1 MKIERFG
8 LRFIP
13 VLLLVF
19 LVGCQALPNPLGGHS
34 TPTPEQRLSL
44 STWPTPLPSTP
55 TATPT
60 PFPKVTLPPTPTRT
74 LPSRITPTAVTE
86 TTDRQLSFS
95 GNPQEL
101 VAQVVA
107 LSGGFTPTGAAVVTG
122 NGVPVRQG
130 PGEDYPT
137 LGSPQAGEM
146 VAVLGKNRDG
156 TWLYVLTQR
165 TLQGWMPATAL
176 RVTFSLAEPP
186 TLEDQPQP
194 PSTPQSALSE
204 LVSKLSPVAS
214 GVVIADGMV
223 AHQGPG
229 SNYARAAEIGKGELL
244 GIFGVNANRDWAYIV
259 TISGAL
265 GWVPVDGLRIIGSL
279 EGAPVL
285 PANPIMRQP
294 AQPKATAAPQAAAS
308 PLSVA
313 QLAEVAQATVKS
325 EQLNMRQGPGPDYRV
340 LRTLQRGDKLS
351 IRALN
356 RARDWA
362 LVVTGEGKP
371 GWVYLEYLD
380 VTGSLE
386 SAPVVRSA
394 APSDALPADDIAPFT
409 GTAASGTGVPLP
421 QSKPTS
427 APAANPGVSNTTV
440 TSTPSVALPLQL
452 PLVPVGTARP
462 ARGEV
467 TLYRGPGSA
476 YAPVATLYQDDQA
489 AVLAMS
495 RDSNAWLLLLPS
507 NKSPGWAMRSELVI
521 EGSWES
527 APQVMT
533 AWVASNEIALREQPG
548 IAYPRNGVLTINTL
562 VIVLGL
568 DKSRG
573 WALVAPLQ
581 GSAAGWVGLRFLS
594 PGGSWSDLPE
604 LPSDVLL
611 RTSKAA
617 PQTQAAAPSSQLT
630 ESGRGLLAIQLS
642 SGGDIVLINADGSG
656 LRRLTSGI
664 DPVLSPDGSQVA
676 FTRWNGEDGSIW
688 VINVDGSGER
698 AILGATK
705 QAKHPAW
712 SPDGSRIVVNF
723 QHGGRLEEKE
733 VCKNLIEIKMRDKM
747 PNIPWNV
754 DPDSIKVKIRNRMPY
769 LCWVLPPDPYWG
781 LRVVNLADG
790 SYQDLPSDNYAFGPE
805 WDPANNWR
813 IVSSGQ
819 GGLVQ
824 LDINRLEQ
832 WALTDRREDRTPAFS
847 PDGRYIAV
855 AYRQNGGYDIYR
867 LNADGSGRVRLTQT
881 PLWVTAMPEGGRQW
895 NNVSPTWSPD
905 GSQIAF
911 LTDRTGRWEVWVMNW
926 DGSNPHPMFP
936 PEVNDQLPIRYD
948 FVDERVI
955 SWR

>member
-1 MKIERFG
+1 MKTRCYWVLSIS
-8 LRFIP
+8 
-13 VLLLVF
+13 VLLIVF
-19 LVGCQALPNPLGGHS
+19 LLGCQALPAQLGGHA
-34 TPTPEQRLSL
+34 TATPEQRLSL
-44 STWPTPLPSTP
+44 STWPTPPPATP

-60 PFPKVTLPPTPTRT
+60 PFPKVTLPPTPTRA
-74 LPSRITPTAVTE
+74 LPARVTPTPLAVV
-86 TTDRQLSFS
+86 TDRQLSFS

-107 LSGGFTPTGAAVVTG
+107 LSGGFTPTGAAMVID

-130 PGEDYPT
+130 PGENYPS
-137 LGSPQAGEM
+137 LGISQAGEM
-146 VAVLGKNRDG
+146 AAVLGKNRDG
-156 TWLYVLTQR
+156 TWLYVLTQH
-165 TLQGWMPATAL
+165 TLQGWLPVTAL
-176 RVTFSLAEPP
+176 RVSFSLTEPP
-186 TLEDQPQP
+186 VLDDQPQP
-194 PSTPQSALSE
+194 PGTPQSALSE
-204 LVSKLSPVAS
+204 LVSRLSPVAS

-223 AHQGPG
+223 ARQGPG
-229 SNYARAAEIGKGELL
+229 NHYARAAQIGKGELL
-244 GIFGVNANRDWAYIV
+244 GIFGVNANKDWAYIV

-265 GWVPVDGLRIIGSL
+265 GWVPVEGLRIIGSL
-279 EGAPVL
+279 EDAPVL
-285 PANPIMRQP
+285 PANPIMRPP
-294 AQPKATAAPQAAAS
+294 AQPKATAAPQAVAS
-308 PLSVA
+308 PLPVT
-313 QLAEVAQATVKS
+313 QLSEVARATVRS

-340 LRTLQRGDKLS
+340 LRTLQRGDSLS

-356 RARDWA
+356 KARDWA
-362 LVVTGEGKP
+362 LVVTDEGKP

-380 VTGSLE
+380 VIGSLE

-394 APSDALPADDIAPFT
+394 APSDALPADDIAPFSGT
-409 GTAASGTGVPLP
+409 IAPGTAIPSPSSLSPSALAANAGV
-421 QSKPTS
+421 SDTAS
-427 APAANPGVSNTTV
+427 APR
-440 TSTPSVALPLQL
+440 VALPLNL
-452 PLVPVGTARP
+452 PLVPVATARP
-462 ARGEV
+462 VQGEV
-467 TLYRGPGSA
+467 TLYRGPGYD
-476 YAPVATLYQDDQA
+476 YAPVVTLHQDDEA
-489 AVLAMS
+489 AVLATS
-495 RDSNAWLLLLPS
+495 RGSTEWLLLLPS
-507 NKSPGWAMRSELVI
+507 NKTPGWAMRNGLAV
-521 EGSWES
+521 EGTLEN

-533 AWVASNEIALREQPG
+533 AWVQSNEIALRERPG
-548 IAYPRNGVLTINTL
+548 IAYPSNGMLSINTL

-568 DKSRG
+568 DQSRG

-581 GSAAGWVGLRFLS
+581 GNAAGWVGLRFLTPS
-594 PGGSWSDLPE
+594 GSWSDLPE
-604 LPSDVLL
+604 LPPDILL
-611 RTSKAA
+611 SA
-617 PQTQAAAPSSQLT
+617 PQAVPQAAALPSQPSG
-630 ESGRGLLAIQLS
+630 SGRGLLAIQLA

-664 DPVLSPDGSQVA
+664 DPVLSPDGSQVV

-688 VINVDGSGER
+688 VINADGSGER
-698 AILGATK
+698 TILGATK

-712 SPDGSRIVVNF
+712 SPEGSRIVVNF

-733 VCKNLIEIKMRDKM
+733 VCKNLIELKMRDKM

-754 DPDSIKVKIRNRMPY
+754 DPGSIKVKIRNQMPY

-790 SYQDLPSDNYAFGPE
+790 SYQDLPSDNYAFAPE
-805 WDPANNWR
+805 WDPVNSWR

-881 PLWVTAMPEGGRQW
+881 PLWVTAMPEGGKQW
-895 NNVSPTWSPD
+895 NNVSPAWSPD

-911 LTDRTGRWEVWVMNW
+911 LTDRTGRWEIWVMNW

-936 PEVNDQLPIRYD
+936 SEVNDQLPIRYD